1 MTYLLVNAD
10 DFGYARDVNAGIVEA
25 YRNGILR
32 STTLMATGGAFKDAV
47 RLAAENPGLDI
58 GCHLVLIEGMDLPR
72 THAEMIRAVA
82 TRRVDPY
89 AVFKTQIERILAAG
103 IKPTHLDTHKHAHL
117 FPPVLKAVACLADEF
132 DIRWVRRPFD
142 LPLEYHTTREK
153 SLFMRFAGLMKPYF
167 DSVLR
172 RNGCLAT
179 DHFFGYAITGRFS
192 VASISSLLKSLPEGS
207 VEFMCHPGHCTSEL
221 RSMQT
226 RLKES
231 RAQELAVLTS
241 PEIREAISRADIKLV
256 NYQELCA
263 LTSSS
268 PSS

>member
-1 MTYLLVNAD
+1 
-10 DFGYARDVNAGIVEA
+10 
-25 YRNGILR
+25 
-32 STTLMATGGAFKDAV
+32 
-47 RLAAENPGLDI
+47 
-58 GCHLVLIEGMDLPR
+58 
-72 THAEMIRAVA
+72 MIRAVA
-82 TRRVDPY
+82 TRRVDPC

-117 FPPVLKAVACLADEF
+117 FPPVLKAVAYLADEY

-142 LPLEYHTTREK
+142 MPFEYPASRK
-153 SLFMRFAGLMKPYF
+153 KRLFSRFAGLMKPYF

-172 RNGCLAT
+172 RNGCRAT
-179 DHFFGYAITGRFS
+179 DHFVGYAMTGRFS
-192 VASISSLLKSLPEGS
+192 VASVTGILSSLPAGS

-241 PEIREAISRADIKLV
+241 PEVREAISRADIKLV